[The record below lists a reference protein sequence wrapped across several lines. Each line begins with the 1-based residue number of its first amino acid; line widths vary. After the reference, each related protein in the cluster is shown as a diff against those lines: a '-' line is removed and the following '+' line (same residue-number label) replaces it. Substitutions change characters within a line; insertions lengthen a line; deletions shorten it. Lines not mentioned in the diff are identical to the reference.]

1 MGGKETSHQIKIKF
15 CRVVGR
21 YPRHNRHLCKF
32 LQRWVK
38 GFGGGVRMY
47 DTNEATTV
55 RTTWAKKLKG
65 RQVILSIILPY
76 KSVTRKSTAKNNPLT
91 ENVSSQS

>member
-1 MGGKETSHQIKIKF
+1 
-15 CRVVGR
+15 
-21 YPRHNRHLCKF
+21 
-32 LQRWVK
+32 
-38 GFGGGVRMY
+38 MY